1 MLNGNITLKPSAII
15 GFSLLTQS
23 NYDKKKQ
30 LNDEHTIVNETIR
43 NFTIGDNLSEW
54 FIPSITDLEN
64 TAEKASFYQIE
75 SSGFVKIYLLSL
87 IIFMFIL
94 F

>member
-1 MLNGNITLKPSAII
+1 MKKN
-15 GFSLLTQS
+15 
-23 NYDKKKQ
+23 KKKKEQ
-30 LNDEHTIVNETIR
+30 RMNETIR

-75 SSGFVKIYLLSL
+75 SSGFLKIYLLSL
-87 IIFMFIL
+87 IIFMIIL